1 MNRDSAQH
9 MRITHPPAPTP
20 AHAPAHGTDRHAQ
33 GYEALACAII
43 HQAAEDYRRCLADG
57 LVRRGGQV
65 ASPWPARKMR
75 SRNCGCFPGAYATP
89 QAVRA
94 LTAAFDPGGPIDEW
108 ADLLGIERT
117 GAEMRAALE
126 RDPERRRRWRSTGS
140 RKARSERRVVR

>member
-9 MRITHPPAPTP
+9 MRVTHPPAEVSR
-20 AHAPAHGTDRHAQ
+20 ADRHEA
-33 GYEALACAII
+33 GYPSLACAII
-43 HQAAEDYRRCLADG
+43 HQAAEDYRRCIADG
-57 LVRRGGQV
+57 LVRRGGKV
-65 ASPWPARKMR
+65 AHPWPVRPMR

-94 LTAAFDPGGPIDEW
+94 LASAFEPGGPIDGW

-117 GAEMRAALE
+117 GAEMRAAIE
-126 RDPERRRRWRSTGS
+126 RDPERRRYRSTGS